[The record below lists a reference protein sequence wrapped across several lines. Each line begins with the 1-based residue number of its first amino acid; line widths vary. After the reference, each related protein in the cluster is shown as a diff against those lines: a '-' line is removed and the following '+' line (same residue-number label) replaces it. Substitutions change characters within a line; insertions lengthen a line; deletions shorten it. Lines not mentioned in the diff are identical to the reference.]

1 MDWKDTLSA
10 LADELPRDPEEPQQE
25 TTEGPE
31 PAPADKPQKLSLVYE
46 RKGRKGKPATIIVGF
61 DWPDDRIAALLS
73 QLQKRLGIGG
83 SSRGG
88 EILLQ
93 GDCRDRVAPLLRSL
107 GHQVKL
113 IVVAVSVLFACC
125 AGSSTTAVEKSSTV
139 SAVLAQ
145 DDICSDTVDVN
156 HDKLDVDE
164 NTHFVD
170 YEIYPMFPGGD
181 AALLKWIGK
190 HLRYPQA
197 AKKKGIEGR
206 VVVQFL
212 ITKDGSIGEA
222 KVVRSKDPDLDK
234 EALRLVKSLPKFT
247 PGGYINPDSYK
258 VELKD
263 LWYTLPITFK
273 LKTESNSTTNQN
285 TDKL

>member
-25 TTEGPE
+25 TTDEPE

-61 DWPDDRIAALLS
+61 DWSDDRIAALLS

-113 IVVAVSVLFACC
+113 IAVAVSVLFACC
-125 AGSSTTAVEKSSTV
+125 TVSSTPAAEKSSTV

-190 HLRYPQA
+190 HLRYPEA

-258 VELKD
+258 VEVKD
-263 LWYTLPITFK
+263 CWYTLPITFK
-273 LKTESNSTTNQN
+273 LKTESNSPTTPN